1 MSAFEDWYLATFD
14 EDETPGQTMGG
25 QKSQKTLQ
33 QSMKPEEMG
42 ENGEEQEGK
51 DIDPDAVAFIKAKR
65 KVDDLHKAKR
75 HEKKA

>member
-1 MSAFEDWYLATFD
+1 
-14 EDETPGQTMGG
+14 
-25 QKSQKTLQ
+25 
-33 QSMKPEEMG
+33 MKPEEMG